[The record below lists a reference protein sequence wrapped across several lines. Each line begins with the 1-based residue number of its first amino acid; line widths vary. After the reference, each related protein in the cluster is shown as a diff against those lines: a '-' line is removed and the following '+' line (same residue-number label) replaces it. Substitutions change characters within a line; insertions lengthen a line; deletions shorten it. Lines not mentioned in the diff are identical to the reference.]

1 MVLTDVEFLGL
12 ICLDSFFRMATRGIN
27 SRKNKAVKTGKIIH
41 IEKKYSA
48 RLTGITD
55 IIKKYVIVVT
65 NSGKKFF
72 WIFLNEKI
80 PSASI
85 GIIII
90 VKKYVSRIPNNEII
104 IVVDTADRINES
116 MSFLL

>member
-1 MVLTDVEFLGL
+1 MIIVFTDDECFRF
-12 ICLDSFFRMATRGIN
+12 ICLDSFFRKNTRGIN
-27 SRKNKAVKTGKIIH
+27 SRKNKEVKTGKIIH

-72 WIFLNEKI
+72 
-80 PSASI
+80 
-85 GIIII
+85 
-90 VKKYVSRIPNNEII
+90 
-104 IVVDTADRINES
+104 
-116 MSFLL
+116 